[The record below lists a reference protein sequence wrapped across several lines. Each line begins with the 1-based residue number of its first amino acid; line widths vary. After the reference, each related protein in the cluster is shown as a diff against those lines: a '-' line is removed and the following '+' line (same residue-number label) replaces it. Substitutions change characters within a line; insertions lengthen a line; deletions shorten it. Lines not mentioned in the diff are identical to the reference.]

1 MNYLEKFLRFT
12 YRRRTEEEK
21 VKVDK
26 KIDRVQEK
34 SWARANRKIF
44 DSFDNQNVILQR
56 KNLGHNFERIFF
68 LDLKVG

>member
-1 MNYLEKFLRFT
+1 VNYLEKFLRFT

-34 SWARANRKIF
+34 K
-44 DSFDNQNVILQR
+44 
-56 KNLGHNFERIFF
+56 LG
-68 LDLKVG
+68 